1 MCWYQG
7 VTRTRHIVIL
17 GLVLVTAMS
26 IGACGGDDDAD
37 TKASDGSGEAAAPPP
52 SATFNDLSAAL
63 EAQGL
68 VVAALPKQSLD
79 GAEAGVKITGDKA
92 GSARSFAAKTKAS
105 DYAGEVAKNGQ
116 KTTIVGAVV
125 FQADTKE
132 DADFFANAYEG

>member
-1 MCWYQG
+1 VCWYEC
-7 VTRTRHIVIL
+7 VTGTRHILIL
-17 GLVLVTAMS
+17 GLVAVTAMS

-37 TKASDGSGEAAAPPP
+37 TRASEGSGEAAAPPP
-52 SATFNDLSAAL
+52 SASFNGLSAAL

-68 VVAALPKQSLD
+68 VVAALPKESLD

-105 DYAGEVAKNGQ
+105 DYAGEVAKSGQ

-125 FQADTKE
+125 FQADTKK